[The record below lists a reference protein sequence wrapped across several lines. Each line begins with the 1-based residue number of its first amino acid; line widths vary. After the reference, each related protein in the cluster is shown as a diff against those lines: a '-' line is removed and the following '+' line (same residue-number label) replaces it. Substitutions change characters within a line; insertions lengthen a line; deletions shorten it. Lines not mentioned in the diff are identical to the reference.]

1 MNMKSSR
8 WPSNRKALACGA
20 VLVAA
25 LSANAQQPATD
36 ETRQPGQLRPGLAQP
51 GQPGQLPGQSQS
63 QSPRQYGQTETM
75 TAEQFAQQAALGS
88 LKEICV
94 GKLAQEKTQNSQVR
108 AFAARMVSD
117 HTRANEELTKIA
129 QQKGI
134 TLPEATSF
142 DKTGSDRQVVSGRIE
157 DRNVA
162 PTDRNAAPTDRNAV
176 PNSTDANRTDRDRER
191 DTSRSGSGAGP
202 GKDLESAKSM
212 HQQHID
218 HLRSLSGDEFDR
230 AFGKHMVQDHQ
241 KAVAKFTKASE
252 SLEDAELKSFAAK
265 TLPTLQQHLTAA
277 QQLPG
282 APDAGGLQNP
292 GSPGSITDP
301 ALRQNQN
308 RDGQPN
314 PGSPNPGQQNPTDR

>member
-1 MNMKSSR
+1 
-8 WPSNRKALACGA
+8 
-20 VLVAA
+20 
-25 LSANAQQPATD
+25 
-36 ETRQPGQLRPGLAQP
+36 
-51 GQPGQLPGQSQS
+51 
-63 QSPRQYGQTETM
+63 M
-75 TAEQFAQQAALGS
+75 TAEQFAQHAALGS

-117 HTRANEELTKIA
+117 HTRANEELTRIA

-157 DRNVA
+157 DRNTS
-162 PTDRNAAPTDRNAV
+162 PTDRNAAPADRNAT
-176 PNSTDANRTDRDRER
+176 PSSTDANRTDRDRAR
-191 DTSRSGSGAGP
+191 DTDTSRSGLGAGS

-218 HLRSLSGDEFDR
+218 HLRGLSGEEFDR

-241 KAVAKFTKASE
+241 KAVAKFTKASQ
-252 SLEDAELKSFAAK
+252 SLDDAELKSFAAK
-265 TLPTLQQHLTAA
+265 TLPTLQQHLAAA

-282 APDAGGLQNP
+282 ASDAGGLQTP

-308 RDGQPN
+308 QNQNQNRDGQ
-314 PGSPNPGQQNPTDR
+314 SNPGQQTTPTDR